1 MTVNLLANYDS
12 SMCMNDSACASF
24 LFFSSFLETNRN
36 LLVTLKFLKT
46 RLQLVNILFYSP
58 VYNRSGLVWIKTAQP
73 AQTYA
78 SFGGF
83 DYPVGMGYGGSA
95 PQYSQLNYTPNYP
108 QLASAPSLYPQSNYP
123 QLRATPILY
132 PQSNYPQPYA
142 QPYRIGGYSQ
152 STLQPY
158 PQPVYSP
165 MSNQLQVYTPMINR
179 FPQDYFPY

>member
-1 MTVNLLANYDS
+1 MSIHLS
-12 SMCMNDSACASF
+12 CMNDSACASF
-24 LFFSSFLETNRN
+24 PRSFRETNRN
-36 LLVTLKFLKT
+36 LSVTLKFLKT

-73 AQTYA
+73 AQSYA

-83 DYPVGMGYGGSA
+83 DYAGGRGYPGGMGYGASA

-108 QLASAPSLYPQSNYP
+108 QLPSAP
-123 QLRATPILY
+123 TLY

-152 STLQPY
+152 PNLQPY

-165 MSNQLQVYTPMINR
+165 MSNLLQVYSPMINR
-179 FPQDYFPY
+179 FPHGYFPY